1 MAQSTNPIAYRL
13 KARLLCHD
21 VRLNRWI
28 ENVVLLTTAPNVAA
42 AQQLLQP
49 LADQIVAANDCADCP
64 YELLDVTIR
73 PP

>member
-1 MAQSTNPIAYRL
+1 MAQSTNPIPYRL

-28 ENVVLLTTAPNVAA
+28 ERVVPLTTAPNVAE
-42 AQQLLQP
+42 AQRFLQP

-64 YELLDVTIR
+64 YELLDFTIR